1 MANLFT
7 MTLLVAGLPL
17 VLVTSAAA
25 AVALVSVA
33 SDSPERRSTACFCW
47 AGC

>member
-17 VLVTSAAA
+17 VLVRSASV
-25 AVALVSVA
+25 VALCPSIGTRPSGA
-33 SDSPERRSTACFCW
+33 SAACFCW